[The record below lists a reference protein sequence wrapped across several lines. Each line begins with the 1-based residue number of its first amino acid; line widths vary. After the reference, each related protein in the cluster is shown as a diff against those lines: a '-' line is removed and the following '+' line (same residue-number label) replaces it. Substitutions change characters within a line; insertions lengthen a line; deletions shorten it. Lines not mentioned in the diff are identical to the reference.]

1 MSKYKNTVTYSG
13 KLLYNDEAQYGL
25 QFPSGLVNISEIL
38 DKVCNSSKKYIE
50 VKIMNCC
57 KLIFAEQGN
66 LLKYKSYDTGVVD
79 YHINGNCLGDV
90 LFFNTGELLDVTIY
104 ADALNRTGDRCGY
117 GKQQT
122 TNQVIV

>member
-1 MSKYKNTVTYSG
+1 MSKYKNTMTYSG
-13 KLLYNDEAQYGL
+13 RLVYNQDANYEL
-25 QFPSGLVNISEIL
+25 TSPTDTINISEIL

-104 ADALNRTGDRCGY
+104 ADALNGTGDRCGY